1 MKRPAQAF
9 SSLCS
14 ALQKNFLEK
23 HQLGLRLP
31 LKTVG
36 PALSTCYKE
45 VISNSP
51 RSRVSAEPAVQTSC
65 AYCTRTRCRCQAQ
78 RLCALGMR
86 DPIVAFFSTL
96 SCPRASAPSPCS
108 PLEGTQ
114 STEDISKVPDV
125 CGRRREGCVRWVEG
139 GSGQVA
145 DFRFIARIPKAQVAC
160 FKNIQVLL
168 KDSSNSDFF
177 SLWIFFL

>member
-51 RSRVSAEPAVQTSC
+51 RSRVSAEPAV
-65 AYCTRTRCRCQAQ
+65 
-78 RLCALGMR
+78 
-86 DPIVAFFSTL
+86 
-96 SCPRASAPSPCS
+96 
-108 PLEGTQ
+108 
-114 STEDISKVPDV
+114 
-125 CGRRREGCVRWVEG
+125 
-139 GSGQVA
+139 
-145 DFRFIARIPKAQVAC
+145 
-160 FKNIQVLL
+160 
-168 KDSSNSDFF
+168 
-177 SLWIFFL
+177 